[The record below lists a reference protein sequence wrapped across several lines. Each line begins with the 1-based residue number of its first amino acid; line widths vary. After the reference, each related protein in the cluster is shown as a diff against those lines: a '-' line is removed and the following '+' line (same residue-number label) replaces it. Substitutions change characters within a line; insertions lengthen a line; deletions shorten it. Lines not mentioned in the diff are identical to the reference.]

1 MTVIQAYIQ
10 VHENNKKVYENNWQT
25 YNSVV
30 YYIHRQVQHTLIQVN
45 KKDLQNFKKVLT
57 KVNEN
62 DILILQG
69 KQYKTLKKS
78 YRVHKINLYRCYT
91 LLE

>member
-1 MTVIQAYIQ
+1 M
-10 VHENNKKVYENNWQT
+10 
-25 YNSVV
+25 V
-30 YYIHRQVQHTLIQVN
+30 YYIHRQVQHIQIQVN

-69 KQYKTLKKS
+69 KQYNTF
-78 YRVHKINLYRCYT
+78 
-91 LLE
+91 